1 MGTKANKIKEEM
13 SNDIK
18 EYIPEFNYK
27 SNNGKNNKLFFSST
41 KKSEIKDANES
52 YNTNISITEELNK
65 STKIDSTYDTKSDL
79 VKFTFKWID
88 TNNDPNKELEVMIT
102 GTFLD
107 NWNLFMRMVKNPE
120 TKIYEYE
127 TFLPKQIHYFKYI
140 VNNKWLCSDLYGTR
154 IDNSHN
160 INNYID
166 LTNYQNEINVSE
178 TKIENNIENK
188 NEKEKSEQKLKK
200 RKKLKKINDGYGLK
214 FPLIKDLNA
223 TAPTVIMHYQSSFN
237 LDDQSHQDK
246 FKNNKKYLNS
256 NNNNYYY
263 NENNCYKEIFKF
275 PHEKLGHITPNIT
288 DILSNKNY
296 YRHSITERK
305 KHKFLTLVYY
315 RPK

>member
-1 MGTKANKIKEEM
+1 MGTKANKNKEEM

-18 EYIPEFNYK
+18 EYIPEFNYI
-27 SNNGKNNKLFFSST
+27 SNNGKNNKLIFTST
-41 KKSEIKDANES
+41 KKDEIKDANES

-166 LTNYQNEINVSE
+166 LTNYQSE
-178 TKIENNIENK
+178 
-188 NEKEKSEQKLKK
+188 
-200 RKKLKKINDGYGLK
+200 
-214 FPLIKDLNA
+214 
-223 TAPTVIMHYQSSFN
+223 
-237 LDDQSHQDK
+237 
-246 FKNNKKYLNS
+246 
-256 NNNNYYY
+256 
-263 NENNCYKEIFKF
+263 
-275 PHEKLGHITPNIT
+275 
-288 DILSNKNY
+288 ILSNKDELREY
-296 YRHSITERK
+296 VVCAESYLPDELLPYPTYDKLLFSLYLK
-305 KHKFLTLVYY
+305 AFLFE
-315 RPK
+315 